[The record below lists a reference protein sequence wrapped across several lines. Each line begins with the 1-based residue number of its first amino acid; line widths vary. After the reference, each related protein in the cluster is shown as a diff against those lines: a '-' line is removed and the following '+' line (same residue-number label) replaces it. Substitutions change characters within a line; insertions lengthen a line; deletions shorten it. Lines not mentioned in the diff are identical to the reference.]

1 MYKGAIVGCGSVA
14 CQAHIPAW
22 RQALA
27 CEIVAVVDPEPAR
40 LAQAQVLLP
49 KTRCYRHLEALLA
62 EEKLDF
68 LDVCTP
74 PAMHNPIILQ
84 ACAHG
89 LHVLCEKP
97 LTVSVQALQ
106 QIMTAAATAGVL
118 VFSVHN
124 WKYAPLFQALK
135 RLLEDGE
142 IGRPTYVELT
152 TLRTGPAGTNGWRLD
167 PSIAG
172 GGILMDHGWHA
183 FYLLLFLLGE
193 LPQAIAAR
201 VERRRMPATGVEDTA
216 TCEVLF
222 PHAHAHIHLTWAAQ
236 QRQNHGV
243 IRGEQGE
250 IRLEDTR
257 LVVHRN
263 AQGQREIHL
272 PAALSASSYHPDWF
286 ASLLRDFQVALQE
299 PWYANASLQE
309 AETCLRLILLAYRSA
324 ALNTQSL
331 PYTQAFNLEV
341 I

>member
-14 CQAHIPAW
+14 CQAHLPAW
-22 RQALA
+22 HQAPA

-40 LAQAQVLLP
+40 LTQARALLP
-49 KTRCYRHLEALLA
+49 EARCYRHLEALLA
-62 EEKLDF
+62 EEELDF

-74 PAMHNPIILQ
+74 PAMHSPIILQ

-89 LHVLCEKP
+89 VHVLCEKP
-97 LTVSVQALQ
+97 LTVSAQALR
-106 QIMTAAATAGVL
+106 QITTAAATAGVL
-118 VFSVHN
+118 VFPVHN

-135 RLLEDGE
+135 RLLESGE

-152 TLRTGPAGTNGWRLD
+152 TLRTAPAGTNGWRLD

-193 LPQAIAAR
+193 LPEAIAAR
-201 VERRRMPATGVEDTA
+201 IERRRLPAAGVEDTA
-216 TCEVLF
+216 TCEVIF
-222 PHAHAHIHLTWAAQ
+222 PHACAHIHLTWTAE
-236 QRQNHGV
+236 QRRNQGV

-257 LVVHRN
+257 LVVCRN
-263 AQGQREIHL
+263 AGEQYEIHL
-272 PAALSASSYHPDWF
+272 PAALSAGSYHPDWL
-286 ASLLRDFQVALQE
+286 ASLLGDFQAALQE
-299 PWYANASLQE
+299 PWRYSAGLQE

-341 I
+341 V

>member
-22 RQALA
+22 CQAPA
-27 CEIVAVVDPEPAR
+27 CEIIAVVDPEPAR
-40 LAQAQVLLP
+40 LAQARALLP
-49 KTRCYRHLEALLA
+49 KARCYRRLEALLA

-74 PAMHNPIILQ
+74 PAMHNSIILQ
-84 ACAHG
+84 ACARG
-89 LHVLCEKP
+89 VHVLCEKP
-97 LTVSVQALQ
+97 LTISARALR
-106 QIMTAAATAGVL
+106 QITTAAATAGVL
-118 VFSVHN
+118 VFPVHN

-135 RLLEDGE
+135 RLLEGGE
-142 IGRPTYVELT
+142 IGRPT
-152 TLRTGPAGTNGWRLD
+152 GPAGTTGWRLD

-183 FYLLLFLLGE
+183 FYLLLFLLE
-193 LPQAIAAR
+193 ERPEAIAAR
-201 VERRRMPATGVEDTA
+201 VERRHLPAAGVEDTA

-222 PHAHAHIHLTWAAQ
+222 PHAQAHIHLTWAAP
-236 QRQNHGV
+236 QRRNQGV

-257 LVVHRN
+257 LVVHSN
-263 AQGQREIHL
+263 AHKQRQIHL
-272 PAALSASSYHPDWF
+272 PAALSAGSYHPDWF
-286 ASLLRDFQVALQE
+286 ASLLHDFQAALQE
-299 PWYANASLQE
+299 PWRYRASLQE

-331 PYTQAFNLEV
+331 PYAQAFNLEV
-341 I
+341 V